1 MQDSIWFQTL
11 PSSQRHVLEQSDAL
25 PKTVGVAIVGAG
37 LIGIATAYYLTQAG
51 VEDICVIDKG
61 TALGEASGANAGG
74 LWFGQQSGELGPV
87 AALAAASSRLYDEL
101 TCSFEFDCERPGLI
115 QLLETED
122 DPETQARIEATRKG
136 GFEVEMLSGRSARS
150 LEPGLGVTPPAALFY
165 PNEGCVHPLKLGA
178 ALLAH
183 IRSRGVRVCL
193 GTEVRRLRP
202 SLDTSAGILTAEKI
216 VIATGAWTPQVT
228 RSLGWTPP
236 IKPMR
241 GTLLALEPMAKTLHH
256 TLVSPK
262 YYYWQLADGH
272 VAGGG
277 SVDDLGFERGVAPP
291 TVAAI
296 REEMAQLIPAS
307 AHRPQACSWSG
318 FRPFSEDLLPVIGP
332 VPHEKGVFVAA
343 GHFKKGVMLAPVSGK
358 IIAYLVTKGTTDLP
372 IEPLSP
378 P

>member
-1 MQDSIWFQTL
+1 
-11 PSSQRHVLEQSDAL
+11 
-25 PKTVGVAIVGAG
+25 
-37 LIGIATAYYLTQAG
+37 
-51 VEDICVIDKG
+51 
-61 TALGEASGANAGG
+61 
-74 LWFGQQSGELGPV
+74 
-87 AALAAASSRLYDEL
+87 
-101 TCSFEFDCERPGLI
+101 
-115 QLLETED
+115 
-122 DPETQARIEATRKG
+122 
-136 GFEVEMLSGRSARS
+136 
-150 LEPGLGVTPPAALFY
+150 
-165 PNEGCVHPLKLGA
+165 VHPLKLGA

-183 IRSRGVRVCL
+183 VRSRGVRICL
-193 GTEVRRLRP
+193 GAEVRRLRP

-236 IKPMR
+236 IKPIR

-272 VAGGG
+272 IAGGG
-277 SVDDLGFERGVAPP
+277 SVDDLGFERGVAAP

-296 REEMAQLIPAS
+296 REEMAQLMPAT
-307 AHRPQACSWSG
+307 AHRPLACSWSG

-358 IIAYLVTKGTTDLP
+358 IIADLVTKGTTDLP

-378 P
+378 ARFGVKESGSRVS

>member
-1 MQDSIWFQTL
+1 
-11 PSSQRHVLEQSDAL
+11 
-25 PKTVGVAIVGAG
+25 
-37 LIGIATAYYLTQAG
+37 
-51 VEDICVIDKG
+51 
-61 TALGEASGANAGG
+61 
-74 LWFGQQSGELGPV
+74 
-87 AALAAASSRLYDEL
+87 LAAASSRLYDEL

-150 LEPGLGVTPPAALFY
+150 LEPGLGVTPPAVLFY
-165 PNEGCVHPLKLGA
+165 PNEGCVHPLRLGA

-183 IRSRGVRVCL
+183 VRSRGVRICL
-193 GTEVRRLRP
+193 GAEVRRLRP

-236 IKPMR
+236 IKPIR

-272 VAGGG
+272 IAGGG
-277 SVDDLGFERGVAPP
+277 SVDDLGFERGVAAP

-296 REEMAQLIPAS
+296 REEMAQLMPAT
-307 AHRPQACSWSG
+307 AHRPLACSWSG

-358 IIAYLVTKGTTDLP
+358 IIADLVTKGTTDLP

-378 P
+378 ARFGVKESGSRVS